1 MESARW
7 SNRMKNSSSMI
18 ESVYQ
23 LPELKRCPVETTF
36 RIIGKKWTVLI
47 IREMFRG
54 TTQFNRFLEGI
65 RELTPKVLT
74 ERMKELQRLGII
86 KRKIVSE
93 SPIRVEYILT
103 DLGRQLE
110 PTLLA
115 AASFSMSC
123 LPKTVFRDGKP
134 KSPSYWPT
142 KLIFLLA
149 GYVYDIPFTFKMMKI
164 FNDFSFRYYI
174 RTALYCSSDGILSPC
189 HSSNFFGM
197 FFWDI

>member
-7 SNRMKNSSSMI
+7 SNRMKNSSSLI

-23 LPELKRCPVETTF
+23 LPELKICPIETTF

-134 KSPSYWPT
+134 RSPQVVGLQS
-142 KLIFLLA
+142 
-149 GYVYDIPFTFKMMKI
+149 
-164 FNDFSFRYYI
+164 
-174 RTALYCSSDGILSPC
+174 
-189 HSSNFFGM
+189 
-197 FFWDI
+197 